1 MSFNQGGNLWG
12 NGVSSIQFASQTSGS
27 SNRFLQS
34 DDSSSVPGY
43 QDSNSGF
50 TATKNS
56 SSFGISE
63 VRKFNYTGPQGD
75 FNKFSKQFGGSSYHS
90 EDSSSC
96 SSSSN
101 STDSSSSS
109 SNSTDSSSSRRQL
122 DWSGLVDNVFQEEI
136 EKLSAGYKNGKFL

>member
-12 NGVSSIQFASQTSGS
+12 NGVSSIQFGSKTSGS
-27 SNRFLQS
+27 SNGFLQS
-34 DDSSSVPGY
+34 DDSSSLPGY

-75 FNKFSKQFGGSSYHS
+75 FNKFSKQFGGSSFHS

-96 SSSSN
+96 
-101 STDSSSSS
+101 SSS

-136 EKLSAGYKNGKFL
+136 EKLSAGYKNGKF

>member
-34 DDSSSVPGY
+34 DDSSSLPGY

-75 FNKFSKQFGGSSYHS
+75 FNQFSKQFGGSSFHS

-96 SSSSN
+96 
-101 STDSSSSS
+101 SSS